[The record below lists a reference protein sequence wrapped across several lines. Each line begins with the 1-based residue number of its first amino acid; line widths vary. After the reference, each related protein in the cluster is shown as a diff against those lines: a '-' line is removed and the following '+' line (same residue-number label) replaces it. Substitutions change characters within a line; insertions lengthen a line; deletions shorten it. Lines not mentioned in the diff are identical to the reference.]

1 MSRGARFVR
10 FYPSDWRSG
19 CIGLSLEEQGLYIA
33 ICAYIYETG
42 RRVPLCEAAA
52 AKILMVQVQ
61 KYGKV
66 LKALIAAGKVS
77 THEDGHTVGRAEYEL
92 LKAQGS
98 PASDATGPEAAVERR
113 ADQGRQGS
121 PCPHPLAQPQ
131 GAPPRQPTGGDAE
144 KDQSFLRANKE
155 PIANSHIDTPLPPKG
170 GEGNQFWTKA
180 LNPQADYGVS
190 LTDDG
195 RVILVNGTRADW
207 LAKFG
212 GDATALDFA
221 LGELSVQP
229 HSREG
234 LRKQV
239 ERQLSRIARMRHDSD
254 QRYRQAKTAPKAV
267 AEPAAHRVSPDTV
280 RYAKPKLERQPWETA

>member
-1 MSRGARFVR
+1 MDKSSICRHLQALQDAGLVKIEERTQDGVSLTSLVTIIFGAETASSEPQEDDGEIAGGSRTGA
-10 FYPSDWRSG
+10 
-19 CIGLSLEEQGLYIA
+19 
-33 ICAYIYETG
+33 
-42 RRVPLCEAAA
+42 
-52 AKILMVQVQ
+52 
-61 KYGKV
+61 
-66 LKALIAAGKVS
+66 
-77 THEDGHTVGRAEYEL
+77 
-92 LKAQGS
+92 
-98 PASDATGPEAAVERR
+98 
-113 ADQGRQGS
+113 
-121 PCPHPLAQPQ
+121 
-131 GAPPRQPTGGDAE
+131 TGGDATGSRAGATGVVAPVRQGVVAPVRH
-144 KDQSFLRANKE
+144 KPSLRTITEPTQGASANYW
-155 PIANSHIDTPLPPKG
+155 
-170 GEGNQFWTKA
+170 QQQ
-180 LNPQADYGVS
+180 LNPQADHGVS

-212 GDATALDFA
+212 GDATALDLA

-267 AEPAAHRVSPDTV
+267 AEPAGHRVSPDTV

>member
-1 MSRGARFVR
+1 MSIQAIAWALGRDVR
-10 FYPSDWRSG
+10 P
-19 CIGLSLEEQGLYIA
+19 
-33 ICAYIYETG
+33 
-42 RRVPLCEAAA
+42 AA
-52 AKILMVQVQ
+52 AKL
-61 KYGKV
+61 
-66 LKALIAAGKVS
+66 LLIALANYANDRGIAWPSKSTLAKDCSMDKSSICRHLQALQDAGLVKIEERTQDGVS
-77 THEDGHTVGRAEYEL
+77 LTSLVTIIFDAETAPSDPQEDDGENAG
-92 LKAQGS
+92 GS
-98 PASDATGPEAAVERR
+98 RTSA
-113 ADQGRQGS
+113 
-121 PCPHPLAQPQ
+121 
-131 GAPPRQPTGGDAE
+131 TGGDATGSRASATGVVAPVRQGVVAPVRH
-144 KDQSFLRANKE
+144 KPSLRTITEPTQGASAGANYW
-155 PIANSHIDTPLPPKG
+155 
-170 GEGNQFWTKA
+170 QQQ

-212 GDATALDFA
+212 GDATALDLA

-254 QRYRQAKTAPKAV
+254 QRYRQAKPTPKAV

-280 RYAKPKLERQPWETA
+280 RYAKPKLERQPWEVA